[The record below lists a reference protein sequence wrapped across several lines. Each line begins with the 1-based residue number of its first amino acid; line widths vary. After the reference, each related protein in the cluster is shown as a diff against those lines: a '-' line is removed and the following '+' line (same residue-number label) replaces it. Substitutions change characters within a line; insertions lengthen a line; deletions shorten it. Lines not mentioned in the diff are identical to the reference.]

1 MYWPEFMFVRISRI
15 FLLRMLNCT
24 FCWWERSGSLTAA
37 VMAKVDRRALLKA
50 CERGDIEYLR
60 QLKQQKLQ
68 VTNDT
73 KYGRPTTLHLAAE

>member
-1 MYWPEFMFVRISRI
+1 MFVRISRI

-24 FCWWERSGSLTAA
+24 FCWWERSLTAA

-60 QLKQQKLQ
+60 QFKKQNLQ
-68 VTNDT
+68 VTDDT
-73 KYGRPTTLHLAAE
+73 NYFRPTTLHLAAE